1 MEKLNMQTTDV
12 VDIRIEQELKEILEH
27 LQNKGWEPLLC
38 DSPIPFYDSEVMCG
52 NPPMTGDVVM
62 ETKLIPKE
70 LLGMQPEF
78 LITVQGD
85 SMKDVDIQSG
95 DTVKILMTQNIH
107 DGDIVLARIDDE
119 FTLKSYCED
128 ENGESWLIPQNE
140 AYSAFSLSDKLNVS
154 ILGIVKEIIKG
165 APRISYRDCMKLIKK
180 AKAKQVVH
188 KEISQLQISRA
199 IRKIAPLVEIAR
211 HWYAVY
217 RVMADLN
224 IVGEDDFDT
233 FIDMIKTEVSGHQS
247 LPTRTELQRMAVQS
261 FAKPVILWN
270 SSNAPV
276 QGKRYHDYLK
286 IAKTM
291 EELLT
296 T

>member
-1 MEKLNMQTTDV
+1 M
-12 VDIRIEQELKEILEH
+12 
-27 LQNKGWEPLLC
+27 
-38 DSPIPFYDSEVMCG
+38 
-52 NPPMTGDVVM
+52 
-62 ETKLIPKE
+62 
-70 LLGMQPEF
+70 
-78 LITVQGD
+78 
-85 SMKDVDIQSG
+85 
-95 DTVKILMTQNIH
+95 
-107 DGDIVLARIDDE
+107 
-119 FTLKSYCED
+119 KSYCED

>member
-1 MEKLNMQTTDV
+1 MDE
-12 VDIRIEQELKEILEH
+12 KEINEM
-27 LQNKGWEPLLC
+27 LQLLHQAGMRAELC
-38 DSPIPFYDSEVMCG
+38 DSPIAFYDSEVMCG
-52 NPPMTGDVVM
+52 NPTMTGDVVM

-154 ILGIVKEIIKG
+154 ILGVVKEIIKG

-276 QGKRYHDYLK
+276 QGKRYQDYLK

>member
-1 MEKLNMQTTDV
+1 MAQDPYKVLGVSPDASDEEIKKAYRDLTKKYHPDLNPGDKQAEQKMH
-12 VDIRIEQELKEILEH
+12 DINAAPLSVKISNAVSITFGH
-27 LQNKGWEPLLC
+27 LASYYGSDYE
-38 DSPIPFYDSEVMCG
+38 
-52 NPPMTGDVVM
+52 
-62 ETKLIPKE
+62 LIPVEGFDKS
-70 LLGMQPEF
+70 L
-78 LITVQGD
+78 
-85 SMKDVDIQSG
+85 
-95 DTVKILMTQNIH
+95 
-107 DGDIVLARIDDE
+107 DIVVTWRKSAEKPFFEDFAR
-119 FTLKSYCED
+119 
-128 ENGESWLIPQNE
+128 
-140 AYSAFSLSDKLNVS
+140 
-154 ILGIVKEIIKG
+154 IVKEVIKG

>member
-1 MEKLNMQTTDV
+1 MCII
-12 VDIRIEQELKEILEH
+12 IRSMDEQELKEIFEH
-27 LQNKGWEPLLC
+27 LQNTGWGPLLC
-38 DSPIPFYDSEVMCG
+38 DSPIPFYDSAVMCG
-52 NPPMTGDVVM
+52 NPTMTGDVVM

-95 DTVKILMTQNIH
+95 D
-107 DGDIVLARIDDE
+107 E

-140 AYSAFSLSDKLNVS
+140 AYSAFSLSDKQNVS
-154 ILGIVKEIIKG
+154 ILGIVKEVVKK

-188 KEISQLQISRA
+188 KDISQLQINRA

-224 IVGEDDFDT
+224 IVGEDDFDA

-276 QGKRYHDYLK
+276 QGKRYQDYLK
-286 IAKTM
+286 IARTM